1 MEQRN
6 WWKECVIY
14 QIYPKSFKDSN
25 GDGIG
30 DIRGIIGKL
39 DYLAELG
46 VGALWISPMYPSPG
60 FDNGYDISDYEGID
74 PQFGTMADFERLL
87 AGAHRRNIRI
97 IMDLVVNHSSD
108 EHPWFKESAASRTS
122 AKRDYYIWRDGKNG
136 GPPNNWGC
144 IFGGSAWTLDER
156 TGQYYLHLFSPHQ
169 PDLNWETVLLRQ
181 EIYRMMAAWLERGVD
196 GFRMD
201 VITLISK
208 DQNFPDGPL
217 KENGYGDSR
226 PFTAN
231 GPRIHEF
238 LREMRQT
245 VLSKY
250 DAFAL
255 GEASGVTL
263 EEALRY
269 ASSDGAELDMVFQFE
284 HMDLDGGETFK
295 WNNRKIP
302 IPELKQVL
310 TKWQDGLEGKA
321 WNSLYWCNHD
331 QPRIVSRLGD
341 EGPYREKSAAMLAIC
356 LHGMKGTPF
365 VYQGEELGMTNM
377 PFASLDQLRDVES
390 IDAYNRYTMG
400 SCFPRFSAEAMMAY
414 IRAKSRDNARTPVQW
429 DSSEGAGFSSGSRD
443 AARDVGSAGSSAPTA
458 NAAPTPGGVRPWID
472 VNPNYTIINA
482 AEQRG
487 RPDSVWNYYRR
498 LIELR
503 KHYPVMVYG
512 EYALLDAGHP
522 QVWAYTRKLGT
533 ETLLVICN
541 FSCGRITVKPPQ
553 QYCGE
558 GEYRVLINNDPAGYP
573 ATESL
578 GPFEGAVLYTA
589 GSAPGV

>member
-1 MEQRN
+1 MEQRK

-30 DIRGIIGKL
+30 DIRGIIEKL

-60 FDNGYDISDYEGID
+60 FDNGYDISDYDGID

-87 AGAHRRNIRI
+87 ACAHRRNIRI

-122 AKRDYYIWRDGKNG
+122 PRRDYYIWRDGKNG

-144 IFGGSAWTLDER
+144 LFGGSAWTLDEK

-181 EIYRMMAAWLERGVD
+181 EIYRMMTAWLERGVD

-208 DQNFPDGPL
+208 DQNFPDGPI

-238 LREMRQT
+238 LREMRRE

-263 EEALRY
+263 EESLRY

-295 WNNRKIP
+295 WNNQKISV
-302 IPELKQVL
+302 PELKQVL

-390 IDAYNRYTMG
+390 IDAYNRYTAASG
-400 SCFPRFSAEAMMAY
+400 SPRFSAETMMTY

-429 DSSEGAGFSSGSRD
+429 DSSEGAGFS
-443 AARDVGSAGSSAPTA
+443 AGSGDTA
-458 NAAPTPGGVRPWID
+458 QPWITI
-472 VNPNYTIINA
+472 NPNYVTINA

-503 KHYPVMVYG
+503 KQYPVMVYG

-522 QVWAYTRKLGT
+522 DIWAYTRKLGT

-541 FSCGRITVKPPQ
+541 FSRGRITVKPPQ
-553 QYCGE
+553 WYCGE
-558 GEYRVLINNDPAGYP
+558 GEYRVLLSNDPAGYP

-589 GSAPGV
+589 GSAPGA